1 MRSLFVVV
9 LALGYPL
16 LAIWQV
22 HARKLR
28 DRLDLVIVLVVGV
41 LFLMFAR
48 TTADWQS
55 IPPWLW
61 LIGLALMAVA
71 TALAGWAW
79 PSLRWIGSNRPTLRA
94 TSAAIQLVIAAVL
107 LAVLI

>member
-1 MRSLFVVV
+1 MRNVFVLV

-16 LAIWQV
+16 LAIWQI

-28 DRLDLVIVLVVGV
+28 DRLDLVIVIAAGI
-41 LFLMFAR
+41 LFLLFAR
-48 TTADWQS
+48 TTVDWQS
-55 IPPWLW
+55 TPPWIW

-79 PSLRWIGSNRPTLRA
+79 PSLRWIGSNRPTWRA
-94 TSAAIQLVIAAVL
+94 TSAGLQLVIAAVL
-107 LAVLI
+107 VAILI